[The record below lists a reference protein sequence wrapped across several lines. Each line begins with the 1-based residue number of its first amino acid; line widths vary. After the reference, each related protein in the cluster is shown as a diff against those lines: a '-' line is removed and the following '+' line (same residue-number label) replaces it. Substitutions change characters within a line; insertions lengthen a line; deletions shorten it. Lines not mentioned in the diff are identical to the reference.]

1 MFLSD
6 LQNKDIINTKTG
18 KKLGHIIDAKI
29 DDNGT
34 IIFLVV
40 ETKRISLTNNDINV
54 NFHNIEKIGEDVI
67 LVNI

>member
-40 ETKRISLTNNDINV
+40 ETKRISITNNDINV
-54 NFHNIEKIGEDVI
+54 NFNNIEKIGEDVI

>member
-40 ETKRISLTNNDINV
+40 ETKRISLTNSDINV
-54 NFHNIEKIGEDVI
+54 NFNNIEKIGEDVI